1 VKTVNHIAKHYR
13 EVHFG
18 GNWTTTNLKELLS
31 DVTWEEATAKVA
43 NFNTI
48 AALLYHIQ
56 YFTEAIIPVLQG
68 QPLTA
73 HDKFS
78 YDVSAI
84 ESESD
89 WNSMKQGVWERAEVL
104 ADLIETV
111 PERTLWEFFSEPKY
125 GNHYRNFHGII
136 EHTHYHMGQIA
147 LLKKHLKER
156 PKNILSLMN
165 PPIELNPLPNGSFEQ
180 RRT

>member
-1 VKTVNHIAKHYR
+1 MKTVNHIAKHYR

-84 ESESD
+84 ESESAIPF
-89 WNSMKQGVWERAEVL
+89 GAETIMWATSISPRDSFL
-104 ADLIETV
+104 LL
-111 PERTLWEFFSEPKY
+111 TL
-125 GNHYRNFHGII
+125 N
-136 EHTHYHMGQIA
+136 M
-147 LLKKHLKER
+147 
-156 PKNILSLMN
+156 
-165 PPIELNPLPNGSFEQ
+165 
-180 RRT
+180 